1 MIQAGLTWE
10 ENLSGGLSGSGWLWG
25 IVLVTL
31 VEVKAPPTMGTPAGR
46 PGLFKSRAKLS
57 SSLCE
62 FILFTAVTSY
72 FTFLPWPSRR
82 DGL

>member
-10 ENLSGGLSGSGWLWG
+10 ENLCGGLSGSGWLWG

-31 VEVKAPPTMGTPAGR
+31 VEVKARR
-46 PGLFKSRAKLS
+46 PGLYKSRAKLS

-72 FTFLPWPSRR
+72 FTFLPWPSHR
-82 DGL
+82 DGLSPGVEN